1 MKLTP
6 EVLEEIQNQYPKV
19 MCLEVDGDDYVFR
32 YPGRDEVVAMQK
44 LHIKEKEK
52 LNKGITKVLDETQL
66 LNLVHGLCVFPE
78 AEVYQAALEI
88 DGFLGELLAGNV
100 VSTYF
105 NRNRVTQK
113 DKE

>member
-19 MCLEVDGDDYVFR
+19 MCIEVDGDDYVFR
-32 YPGRDEVVAMQK
+32 YPGRDELLAMRK
-44 LHIKEKEK
+44 IYLKEEEK
-52 LNKGITKVLDETQL
+52 LNKGITKVLDETPMF
-66 LNLVHGLCVFPE
+66 NIVNSLCVFPD

-88 DGFLGELLAGNV
+88 DGLLMELLAGNV

-105 NRNRVTQK
+105 NRKAKQK
-113 DKE
+113 DNQ